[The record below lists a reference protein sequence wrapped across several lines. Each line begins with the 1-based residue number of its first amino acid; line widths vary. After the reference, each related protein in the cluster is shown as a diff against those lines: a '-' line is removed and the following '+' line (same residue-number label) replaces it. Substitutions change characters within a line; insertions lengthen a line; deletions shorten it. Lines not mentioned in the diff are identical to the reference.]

1 MVGKLLADG
10 QTFCK
15 AVLGIEN
22 QPSVL
27 GIDPPLP
34 AASVVADAP
43 EDCAEVF
50 PAASYADTA

>member
-1 MVGKLLADG
+1 
-10 QTFCK
+10 
-15 AVLGIEN
+15 VLGIEN